1 MLSEQLSQCG
11 FTITSGTACGIDGV
25 AHHAALSAKG
35 EVSLCLAMVFLVSI
49 RVVITFWLSNLS
61 LQRGDSV

>member
-11 FTITSGTACGIDGV
+11 FTITSGLACGIDGV

-35 EVSLCLAMVFLVSI
+35 RSVAVLGNGLLVSI

-61 LQRGDSV
+61 LQRGQ